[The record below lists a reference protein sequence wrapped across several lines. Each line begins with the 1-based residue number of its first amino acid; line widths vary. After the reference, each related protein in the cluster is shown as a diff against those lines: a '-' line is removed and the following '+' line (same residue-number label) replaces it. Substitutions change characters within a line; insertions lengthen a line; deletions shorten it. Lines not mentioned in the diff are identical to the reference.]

1 MSWGTSERSERRTTT
16 TREKKTHT
24 NQTNLNC
31 IWCCLLPIDKLY
43 QALIKI
49 NINQWCFRCVCVLF
63 SKVLESNWQPI
74 PDRGGWQ
81 SDMQYVRMSRFTT
94 MNWWLFLLTVKID
107 ACFYLLWWPMPSIDI
122 HDAAFA
128 RGCHGEKKNARR
140 TCGAAGKQITFDSL
154 TFSFRQ
160 KWYECGAQSTR
171 HVCNI
176 HANHK

>member
-122 HDAAFA
+122 HGAAFA
-128 RGCHGEKKNARR
+128 RGCHGKKCSSNMWCSRQTNNIRLAHLFVPTKVIWMWSTIDTAR
-140 TCGAAGKQITFDSL
+140 
-154 TFSFRQ
+154 
-160 KWYECGAQSTR
+160 
-171 HVCNI
+171 V
-176 HANHK
+176 